1 MIFLYFGIPLA
12 ILVIAVI
19 RAGKGKRSVIMLTI
33 MVAIQVLFNSA
44 AILNSMANGDDK
56 SLNVGISMTLAQ
68 IVTYIAAIF
77 ITCKQANKVK
87 KNLAIGY
94 TQRLQEMRVQ
104 NMMTPKQT
112 AEIIGIKKQQY
123 LRYERGQEDIP
134 IDTVFQ
140 LAKMYGVST
149 DYLLGKT
156 NEKQQTNSDELIIK
170 KTNPGSEQKN

>member
-94 TQRLQEMRVQ
+94 TQRLQGDEGSKHDDTKANCR
-104 NMMTPKQT
+104 NN
-112 AEIIGIKKQQY
+112 
-123 LRYERGQEDIP
+123 RY
-134 IDTVFQ
+134 
-140 LAKMYGVST
+140 
-149 DYLLGKT
+149 
-156 NEKQQTNSDELIIK
+156 K
-170 KTNPGSEQKN
+170 KTTVLKIRARPRRYTDRYSISACKDVWSKHRLFAWKNERKTANK